1 MTPFG
6 EKLRA
11 LRAERKILQRD
22 MAAALAVSAAYLS
35 ALEHGRRGAPSA
47 GLIHQ
52 ICDYFGLIWDD
63 ADELRVL
70 AKLSRPRLR
79 MNTGGLTPAQTALA
93 NRLAKS
99 LRDLDENAVAALQR
113 ILDEAAPVVKPSAP
127 KPARGRAGNRAKAT
141 AAGRGL

>member
-6 EKLRA
+6 EKLRV
-11 LRAERKILQRD
+11 LRAERKILQRE
-22 MAAALAVSAAYLS
+22 MAQALAVSPAYLS

-70 AKLSRPRLR
+70 AKLSRPRVR
-79 MNTGGLTPAQTALA
+79 VNAAGLTAAQTALA

-99 LRDLDENAVAALQR
+99 LRDLDDAAVAGLQK
-113 ILDEAAPVVKPSAP
+113 ILDEAVPVRIAGAKPP
-127 KPARGRAGNRAKAT
+127 GGRARPRARAVK
-141 AAGRGL
+141 AGRGL